1 MAAEVSW
8 EYFTSANIFSISLNS
23 KLLPCLTS
31 VFSPYVIWLY
41 AKTECVGFSDQFRFL
56 HLKKLGFRCSVFPLL
71 ACCFFVLFC
80 FRSRGFWFLI
90 LASFVILPQ
99 FKPLGSRGSFRFD
112 ENCGRY
118 VFWFVNP
125 SPIHC
130 GLKMLT
136 VAMNGREQF
145 QFAVRTPSCW

>member
-1 MAAEVSW
+1 MAS
-8 EYFTSANIFSISLNS
+8 
-23 KLLPCLTS
+23 
-31 VFSPYVIWLY
+31 
-41 AKTECVGFSDQFRFL
+41 
-56 HLKKLGFRCSVFPLL
+56 
-71 ACCFFVLFC
+71 CFLFC
-80 FRSRGFWFLI
+80 FVFDQGVPDFCYSPVSSFYRSL
-90 LASFVILPQ
+90 
-99 FKPLGSRGSFRFD
+99 KPLGSRGSFRFD

-145 QFAVRTPSCW
+145 QLAVRTPSC